1 MLKNIH
7 WSIVN
12 VEIFKYLKCTFM
24 KKWIN
29 ELREIQTMEYYAAK
43 KMNGHYIH
51 QCGYSTKYT
60 TERAKKIAE
69 ECEVK

>member
-1 MLKNIH
+1 
-7 WSIVN
+7 
-12 VEIFKYLKCTFM
+12 M